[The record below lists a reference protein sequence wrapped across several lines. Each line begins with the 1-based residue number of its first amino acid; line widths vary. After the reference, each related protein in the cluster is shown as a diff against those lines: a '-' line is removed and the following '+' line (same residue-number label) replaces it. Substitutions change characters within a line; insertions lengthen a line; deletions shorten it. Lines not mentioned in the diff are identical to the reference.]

1 LKPKVKSIAAQ
12 EEDFFCYLLNVN
24 EFDHRVAYELNLI
37 FDYSFVLFSDL
48 KWTETSKKEGESDFI
63 QEELIYYHFNDQDL
77 RVQSYLIPLKQ
88 LKSPKLKKIHHF
100 DFLLLFKNVVNPE
113 VSQVIEKKALGIK
126 KSSII
131 TYLQKETSPTF
142 ITKYLNI
149 NYVPTEF

>member
-1 LKPKVKSIAAQ
+1 MKLKPKVKSIAAQ

-63 QEELIYYHFNDQDL
+63 QEELI
-77 RVQSYLIPLKQ
+77 YLIPLKQ